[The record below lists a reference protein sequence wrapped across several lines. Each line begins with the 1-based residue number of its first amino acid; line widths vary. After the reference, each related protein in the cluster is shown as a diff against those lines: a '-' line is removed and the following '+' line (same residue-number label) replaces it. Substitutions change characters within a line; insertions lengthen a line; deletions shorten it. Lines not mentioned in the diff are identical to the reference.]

1 MVVGYAYVAS
11 WRSKPA
17 YRFTVE
23 NTVYVAREHT
33 GRGVGRRLLDQLL
46 LDATAAGA
54 RQVIAIIADS
64 GEPASI
70 ALHRTVGFAKVGL
83 LHKVGH
89 KHGRWIEVV
98 LMQAELAPIA

>member
-1 MVVGYAYVAS
+1 MLPAAGIDPGAPVRPLVGIV
-11 WRSKPA
+11 PA
-17 YRFTVE
+17 ATL
-23 NTVYVAREHT
+23 
-33 GRGVGRRLLDQLL
+33 GLDQLL